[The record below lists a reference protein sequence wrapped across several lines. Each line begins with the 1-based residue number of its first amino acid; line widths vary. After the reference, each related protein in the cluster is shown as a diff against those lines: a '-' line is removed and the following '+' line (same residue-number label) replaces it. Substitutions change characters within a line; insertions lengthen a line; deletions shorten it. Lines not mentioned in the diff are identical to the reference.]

1 MRLIEQISK
10 ASEDD
15 LPAVLSSF
23 RIWRYPRGDLHGWVP
38 VLDHFDTILEGII
51 TSYDLDKIQT
61 NDFTPKTKELLLDIL
76 RVHKLLL
83 ENCTSRKLFA
93 SYDVSHQSTKMGAS
107 ADCQRL
113 NALLLTND
121 LDVLLSVVSILQRQA
136 ATYGHTIPIDRE
148 LLKKIR
154 ARLVILAR
162 GSDSLRANGFDLK
175 TLASSS
181 TPNVPDDIGHF
192 SVTFYPVQ
200 QESDTLTRTGQ
211 TTLQFEASAPSIQDE
226 IVEAAEKNHMSTDD
240 QLEALVKARWILSL
254 NDEGERQKLL
264 AIRLTALA
272 TLCESESPPTHGN
285 KLTCRVPLS

>member
-23 RIWRYPRGDLHGWVP
+23 RIWRYPRGDLHGWIP
-38 VLDHFDTILEGII
+38 VLDHFDTILEGVV
-51 TSYDLDKIQT
+51 TSYDLDKIQI

-93 SYDVSHQSTKMGAS
+93 SYDVSCQPLHGEAS
-107 ADCQRL
+107 ADTQRL

-121 LDVLLSVVSILQRQA
+121 LDVLLSVVGILQRQA
-136 ATYGHTIPIDRE
+136 ATYGHTIPIERA

-154 ARLVILAR
+154 ARLLVLAR
-162 GSDSLRANGFDLK
+162 GSDSLRTKGFDLK

-181 TPNVPDDIGHF
+181 TPNVPDDIGQF

-200 QESDTLTRTGQ
+200 KESDTSPKSGQ
-211 TTLQFEASAPSIQDE
+211 TILQFDASTPTIQDE
-226 IVEAAEKNHMSTDD
+226 IAEAAEKNHMSTDD

-254 NDEGERQKLL
+254 NDEAERQKLL

-272 TLCESESPPTHGN
+272 TLCELG
-285 KLTCRVPLS
+285 V